1 MQMHTASTTSLLQTS
16 RLNDNFIMR
25 KRFASSQSIS
35 LPNHTESIGSKYVT
49 PVKPVNQAL
58 INPDSE
64 LKSIVKSDE
73 ISTHDINVLHVLNQK
88 NEAIMNLEYNLYNAN
103 VETWKY
109 QQKVSLL
116 NKYFIH
122 EICKYIIILLSQTFS
137 RLFTSCNWT
146 KSKKNI
152 ILKYPSMKA
161 NCIN

>member
-109 QQKVSLL
+109 QQKVG
-116 NKYFIH
+116 Y
-122 EICKYIIILLSQTFS
+122 
-137 RLFTSCNWT
+137 
-146 KSKKNI
+146 
-152 ILKYPSMKA
+152 
-161 NCIN
+161 